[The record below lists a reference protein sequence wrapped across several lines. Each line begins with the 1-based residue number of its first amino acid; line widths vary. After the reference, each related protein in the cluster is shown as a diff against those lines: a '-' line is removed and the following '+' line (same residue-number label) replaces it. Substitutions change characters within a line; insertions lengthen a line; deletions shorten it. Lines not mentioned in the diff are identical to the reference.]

1 MVHHKNV
8 LFVLNLIIGFFFV
21 TSIAGNSAVL
31 HAQSF
36 TYQINDLERLPN
48 IDSRTLRLNAPKPL
62 LVVQPVSVQDSL
74 QNDIGPEIQT
84 VSKLMTTR
92 VRRNTNRKAKAWF
105 ADLDVKYWQMRRRDL
120 DYAASSSNT
129 ALAIGEGTIHELVFD
144 ADSGFQASM
153 GYATEDGWK
162 IGFRYTNF
170 RTDENDSLIR
180 APGETLFSTRSHP
193 KFNEEA
199 ITADVDSLFDMNIFD
214 FEVRGP
220 IVLSE
225 RASLNVFGGIR
236 WADVDQEFNTVYDG
250 FDFVNGEINNLH
262 SMDAVGLRLG
272 GEGTW
277 TLLKGL
283 YLFGGAETS
292 LMYGSHETSLRE
304 TDEINGV
311 RDVLVNVSD
320 KYQQAITSLSTTV
333 GLGLNAKDY
342 EFRIG
347 YEFNVWYNLADR
359 LVFLDDTHEA
369 IFSHSNHDVVLDGFF
384 ARMSVKF

>member
-8 LFVLNLIIGFFFV
+8 LFVLNLIIVFFFV
-21 TSIAGNSAVL
+21 TSIAGNSAAL
-31 HAQSF
+31 HAQAF
-36 TYQINDLERLPN
+36 GYQINDLERLPN

-199 ITADVDSLFDMNIFD
+199 ITADVDSLFDMNVFD

-236 WADVDQEFNTVYDG
+236 WADVDQEFSTIYDG
-250 FDFVNGEINNLH
+250 FDFVNGEIKNLH

>member
-1 MVHHKNV
+1 MSG
-8 LFVLNLIIGFFFV
+8 FNLIVGLIYLV
-21 TSIAGNSAVL
+21 SISATNAAL
-31 HAQSF
+31 HAQTIS
-36 TYQINDLERLPN
+36 YQINSSEALPN
-48 IDSRTLRLNAPKPL
+48 IRPSIIGEDVPRPQLIVQASYFQTPL
-62 LVVQPVSVQDSL
+62 LNNTEFTS
-74 QNDIGPEIQT
+74 NAAAG
-84 VSKLMTTR
+84 KLL
-92 VRRNTNRKAKAWF
+92 NRKQKKNNRTNKAWF
-105 ADLDVKYWQMRRRDL
+105 ADLEYKYWQMRRRDL

-144 ADSGFQASM
+144 TDSGFQASM
-153 GYATEDGWK
+153 GYLTEDGWK

-170 RTDENDSLIR
+170 RTDESDSLIR

-193 KFNEEA
+193 KFNEES
-199 ITADVDSLFDMNIFD
+199 ITADVDSLFDMNVFD

-236 WADVDQEFNTVYDG
+236 WADVDQQFNTIYDG

-304 TDEINGV
+304 TDDINGV

-320 KYQQAITSLSTTV
+320 QYQQAITSLSTTV

-369 IFSHSNHDVVLDGFF
+369 IFSHSNHDIVLDGFF
-384 ARMSVKF
+384 TRMSVKF